1 MPRTN
6 TLAYYEN
13 WLIMAVKG
21 FITLAPGVVV
31 VAGAA
36 ETDGRTELPGVVD
49 GLKDAG
55 SDAPVGEG
63 DVLV

>member
-1 MPRTN
+1 
-6 TLAYYEN
+6 
-13 WLIMAVKG
+13 MAVKS
-21 FITLAPGVVV
+21 FITLAPGVVI

-36 ETDGRTELPGVVD
+36 ETDGRAELPGVVD
-49 GLKDAG
+49 GLEDAG